1 LTDHAAYPTV
11 GDMKANVKKTP
22 VKTQDEPSAIVQT
35 ERDFKD
41 ALLTVSIFAN
51 LFLLCIWVAL
61 QATTQ
66 YDSALASFFL
76 NR

>member
-1 LTDHAAYPTV
+1 
-11 GDMKANVKKTP
+11 MKAKIAKTSP
-22 VKTQDEPSAIVQT
+22 KTSEKSFIDEPSAVVQT

-51 LFLLCIWVAL
+51 LFLLCVWVAL
-61 QATTQ
+61 QATNQ
-66 YDSALASFFL
+66 YDTALASFFL